1 MRMHS
6 GQSKMLWTLQGLPQ
20 DKTAVENAAILSTSA
35 RTPLVIDPDLHFTQW
50 IMEKSSS
57 GKLQR
62 ETAGSKTLKQTLL
75 QAVEFGW
82 NLVVDRIEKE
92 LEPIL
97 LQAAA
102 KQVQPRRGRAYGVR
116 SEKHVDLY
124 RRRYRDRPR
133 TGGDAVLGVQCVK
146 VYSSANGESSV
157 WRLHRSGRVSPL
169 VESEPPRWS
178 KVKRFISALS

>member
-1 MRMHS
+1 
-6 GQSKMLWTLQGLPQ
+6 MLWTLQGLPQ

-102 KQVQPRRGRAYGVR
+102 KQVQPRGLSTVIYLSGKEIEYNPRFR
-116 SEKHVDLY
+116 LY
-124 RRRYRDRPR
+124 
-133 TGGDAVLGVQCVK
+133 LGQFAENYLCGCPQIH
-146 VYSSANGESSV
+146 SSIHMYVN
-157 WRLHRSGRVSPL
+157 
-169 VESEPPRWS
+169 
-178 KVKRFISALS
+178 II